1 MKPYVDKVTG
11 ELYGFF
17 SEGNSSIPKT
27 AIEAEGVPK
36 DGRDSY
42 DLVRRQWKDYE
53 PGYVEK
59 RLIEYQQIELGDQL
73 DAIAK
78 GLDIVIPALIEGRK
92 LTAEEAALLT
102 PDKTKPVDTPA
113 GWRGKVKEIKERNP
127 KP

>member
-1 MKPYVDKVTG
+1 MKPYIDQSTG
-11 ELYGFF
+11 AFLGYWNN
-17 SEGNSSIPKT
+17 GNSGIPNN
-27 AIEAEGVPK
+27 AVAVDGHPK